1 MSPLVCITDSKIDWD
16 TRKLFKGSH
25 VQFSEEQKSLFMTDL
40 KQQK

>member
-25 VQFSEEQKSLFMTDL
+25 IQFSEETKKFVHD
-40 KQQK
+40 